1 MRKFWS
7 VSGQLVEVQR
17 YINVPMRWCEQYPAR
32 ERRELWVSTTSG
44 NDIKLIVHSREMPAR
59 RGHQVTALLLGERM
73 VGMYNSTTGKQVNYL
88 RTDPPLLWRRCDA
101 VAVTGLLLISAKSLE
116 LGVLVRGKAARTI
129 ARVVDAIESVSTGA
143 LGWPSTASSPTGLY
157 TPDTC
162 SAAKDRN
169 SAEGE

>member
-7 VSGQLVEVQR
+7 VNGQLVEVQR

-59 RGHQVTALLLGERM
+59 RGQQVTALLLGERM
-73 VGMYNSTTGKQVNYL
+73 VGIYNATTEKQSNYL

-101 VAVTGLLLISAKSLE
+101 VAVAGLLLTSATALADSAWPASMVKIGRASCRE
-116 LGVLVRGKAARTI
+116 
-129 ARVVDAIESVSTGA
+129 RV
-143 LGWPSTASSPTGLY
+143 
-157 TPDTC
+157 
-162 SAAKDRN
+162 
-169 SAEGE
+169 

>member
-44 NDIKLIVHSREMPAR
+44 HDVKLIVHSREMPAR

-73 VGMYNSTTGKQVNYL
+73 VGIYNATTEKQSNYL

-101 VAVTGLLLISAKSLE
+101 PAVGGLLLISATALAVSAWSASMIILAMA
-116 LGVLVRGKAARTI
+116 VLYAPLMMAARLAWRCRTR
-129 ARVVDAIESVSTGA
+129 AQVDRALDSVKRPVAGQPLLRRV
-143 LGWPSTASSPTGLY
+143 
-157 TPDTC
+157 
-162 SAAKDRN
+162 K
-169 SAEGE
+169 

>member
-17 YINVPMRWCEQYPAR
+17 YIIVSMRWCEQYPAR

-44 NDIKLIVHSREMPAR
+44 HDIKLIVHSREMPAR

-73 VGMYNSTTGKQVNYL
+73 VGIYNATTEKQSNYL

-101 VAVTGLLLISAKSLE
+101 AVVAGLLFASALAF
-116 LGVLVRGKAARTI
+116 GI
-129 ARVVDAIESVSTGA
+129 STGIA
-143 LGWPSTASSPTGLY
+143 SLLSLSTAVLY
-157 TPDTC
+157 APLTMALRFAWRC
-162 SAAKDRN
+162 RARAQVDRAM
-169 SAEGE
+169 SILKGREVAQPFLRRVK

>member
-1 MRKFWS
+1 MRNFWS

-44 NDIKLIVHSREMPAR
+44 NDIKLIDHSREMPAR

-73 VGMYNSTTGKQVNYL
+73 VGFYNATTGKQVNYL

-101 VAVTGLLLISAKSLE
+101 VAIAGLLLISATALAVSAWPALMVT
-116 LGVLVRGKAARTI
+116 LSMAPLYAPLMTAARFSWRCRTRAQVDRALDI
-129 ARVVDAIESVSTGA
+129 VRRPAAEQPYLRRV
-143 LGWPSTASSPTGLY
+143 
-157 TPDTC
+157 
-162 SAAKDRN
+162 K
-169 SAEGE
+169 

>member
-32 ERRELWVSTTSG
+32 ERRELWVSTSDG
-44 NDIKLIVHSREMPAR
+44 HDIKLVVHSREMPAR

-73 VGMYNSTTGKQVNYL
+73 VGIYNSTTGRQANYV

-101 VAVTGLLLISAKSLE
+101 AVVAGLLFASALAF
-116 LGVLVRGKAARTI
+116 GI
-129 ARVVDAIESVSTGA
+129 WTGI
-143 LGWPSTASSPTGLY
+143 ASSLSLSMALLY
-157 TPDTC
+157 SPLTMASRFAWRC
-162 SAAKDRN
+162 QARAQVDRAIN
-169 SAEGE
+169 IVKGREVAQPFLRRVK

>member
-44 NDIKLIVHSREMPAR
+44 HDVKLIVHSREMPAR
-59 RGHQVTALLLGERM
+59 RGHQVTALLLGQRM
-73 VGMYNSTTGKQVNYL
+73 AGKYNSTTGKQVNYL

-101 VAVTGLLLISAKSLE
+101 VAVTGLLLISATALAVSAWPASMVTLPMA
-116 LGVLVRGKAARTI
+116 VLYAPLMIAARFAWRCRTRAQVDRALDIVMRPI
-129 ARVVDAIESVSTGA
+129 AEQPYLRRV
-143 LGWPSTASSPTGLY
+143 
-157 TPDTC
+157 
-162 SAAKDRN
+162 K
-169 SAEGE
+169 

>member
-17 YINVPMRWCEQYPAR
+17 YINVPTRWCEQYPAR

-73 VGMYNSTTGKQVNYL
+73 VGIDNATTGKQANYV

-101 VAVTGLLLISAKSLE
+101 AVVAGLLFASATAL
-116 LGVLVRGKAARTI
+116 A
-129 ARVVDAIESVSTGA
+129 VSAWPA
-143 LGWPSTASSPTGLY
+143 LMTALPTAVLY
-157 TPDTC
+157 TPLMM
-162 SAAKDRN
+162 AARLAWRCRTRAQVDRALDIVRRPA
-169 SAEGE
+169 AEQPYLRRVK

>member
-32 ERRELWVSTTSG
+32 ERRELWVSTSNG
-44 NDIKLIVHSREMPAR
+44 HDVKLIVHSREMPAR

-88 RTDPPLLWRRCDA
+88 RTYPPLLWRRCDA
-101 VAVTGLLLISAKSLE
+101 VAVTGLLLISATALA
-116 LGVLVRGKAARTI
+116 VLAWPASMVTLPMAVLYAPLMIAARFAWRCRTRAQLDRALDI
-129 ARVVDAIESVSTGA
+129 VKRPVAEQLLLRRV
-143 LGWPSTASSPTGLY
+143 
-157 TPDTC
+157 
-162 SAAKDRN
+162 K
-169 SAEGE
+169 